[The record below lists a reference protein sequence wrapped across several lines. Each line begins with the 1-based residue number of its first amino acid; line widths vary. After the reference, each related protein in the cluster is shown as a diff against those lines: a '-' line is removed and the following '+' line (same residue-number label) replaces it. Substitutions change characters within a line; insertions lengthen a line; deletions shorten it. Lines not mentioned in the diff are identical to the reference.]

1 MMVDRRFTFAR
12 PVGWRLFF
20 TVWLVY
26 SVFATTNV
34 VRETYLAISLGER
47 FSVRV
52 DKYRDLHSD
61 LFEIPGR
68 GWYINNNPG
77 ASILGAIP
85 YALFVR
91 PTIALATRMRPG
103 IVAPKPPTT
112 YDDPRPNRTWFM
124 NLMRARGLDIVLGMA
139 ALGTAVTFVA
149 PLGALAAV
157 LMFMFLRERLSDER
171 QALSLALVFAF
182 ATPMFFRSAFLNQNL
197 LLAQLV
203 LIAWML
209 KVGLTPRPPDAP
221 PEART
226 LFVIGMV
233 LGYGLV
239 CDYSAIPFLLVFGF
253 WVLADGWRRGGFGI
267 GVRYAA
273 LYTAGALTCFAILFG
288 YQWIAFGHP
297 FWPAQ
302 RYMPPTEF
310 SVRGWL
316 GFTAPTAELLWGNL
330 FDLRYGLF
338 AFCPLLLAALAAP
351 FIRRRTNT
359 WSPSIA
365 ELGWIGAAFAGLLLF
380 SSATQFANLQFN
392 TGVRYMVPV
401 VPLLFLASVP
411 VLVAMP
417 RLVRGILVGLT
428 LVISFAVSM
437 TREDVPTALQHVLSD
452 GPTLPI
458 LLVLERVASGY
469 ASLQLPGGSFWLIAL
484 TIATIL
490 ALLWRPALRRS
501 R

>member
-1 MMVDRRFTFAR
+1 MADRRYTFAR

-20 TVWLVY
+20 SVWLVY

-52 DKYRDLHSD
+52 DKYRGLHND
-61 LFEIPGR
+61 LFEMPGR

-77 ASILGAIP
+77 TSFVAAIP
-85 YALFVR
+85 YALLVR
-91 PTIALATRMRPG
+91 PVIALATRMRPE
-103 IVAPKPPTT
+103 IVAPKPPAT

-124 NLMRARGLDIVLGMA
+124 NEARARGLDIVLPLA
-139 ALGTAVTFVA
+139 ALGTAVTLVA
-149 PLGALAAV
+149 PLGALAAL

-182 ATPMFFRSAFLNQNL
+182 ATPMLFRSAFLNQNL
-197 LLAQLV
+197 LLAHLV
-203 LIAWML
+203 LIAWLL
-209 KVGLTPRPPDAP
+209 KVGLNPRPPEVP
-221 PEART
+221 PEAGT
-226 LFVIGMV
+226 LFAIGAV
-233 LGYGLV
+233 LGFGLV
-239 CDYSAIPFLLVFGF
+239 VDYSAIPFLLAFGF
-253 WVLADGWRRGGFGI
+253 WMLADGWRRGGFGVGI
-267 GVRYAA
+267 RYAA
-273 LYTAGALTCFAILFG
+273 LYTAGAMTCFAILFG

-297 FWPAQ
+297 LWPAQ

-330 FDLRYGLF
+330 FDPRYGLF
-338 AFCPLLLAALAAP
+338 AFCPLLLAAFAAP
-351 FIRRRTNT
+351 FVRRRTHT
-359 WSPSIA
+359 WSMSAA
-365 ELGWIGAAFAGLLLF
+365 ELSWIGAAFVGLLLF
-380 SSATQFANLQFN
+380 SSATQFANLQWN
-392 TGVRYMVPV
+392 TGVRYMVPI

-417 RLVRGILVGLT
+417 RLARGTLVGLT
-428 LVISFAVSM
+428 LILSFAVSM
-437 TREDVPTALQHVLSD
+437 TREDVPTALQLVLSD

-458 LLVLERVASGY
+458 LLVLDRVSSGY
-469 ASLQLPGGSFWLIAL
+469 SFQLPSGSFWLIAL
-484 TIATIL
+484 TIVAIL
-490 ALLWRPALRRS
+490 SLTWRKALRRA